1 MHVSFNWCNKIYN
14 KIFKIN
20 AGIAIGYILII
31 NLNSIQSFSL
41 IARIIWIEN
50 QAILFEITERHG
62 VYGFWAL
69 LQWVQVGSNPHT
81 CLRVNQQ
88 CME

>member
-1 MHVSFNWCNKIYN
+1 MIK
-14 KIFKIN
+14 
-20 AGIAIGYILII
+20 
-31 NLNSIQSFSL
+31 
-41 IARIIWIEN
+41 IEN
-50 QAILFEITERHG
+50 PAIVFEITERHG

>member
-1 MHVSFNWCNKIYN
+1 MHVSFNWCKNIYN

-20 AGIAIGYILII
+20 
-31 NLNSIQSFSL
+31 SKCFSL
-41 IARIIWIEN
+41 IVKIIKIEN
-50 QAILFEITERHG
+50 QAILFEITERHK

>member
-1 MHVSFNWCNKIYN
+1 MQGSKC
-14 KIFKIN
+14 
-20 AGIAIGYILII
+20 
-31 NLNSIQSFSL
+31 FSL
-41 IARIIWIEN
+41 IVKIIKIEN
-50 QAILFEITERHG
+50 QAILFEITERHS